1 MGVIKNFGIS
11 SGAKATFS
19 RKIVAILIKRNLK
32 SDINNGVVGKAL
44 KGVVSLL
51 SLVTV

>member
-19 RKIVAILIKRNLK
+19 REIVAILIKRNLK
-32 SDINNGVVGKAL
+32 SDFNNSVVDKA
-44 KGVVSLL
+44 VVSLL